1 MVEKRRTGSGMK
13 TKSTQTTR
21 RKAKAK
27 RAADSL
33 RSAFQ
38 DLRERPAK
46 DAPQLARLYSKL
58 ELEIKKS
65 KRAESKLRESQERYR
80 RIFESALVSIRE
92 EDCTELVAAIDT
104 LKARGVKDFREYL
117 SKHPEF
123 LHRAQNMVK
132 IIEVNDAT
140 VRLYGAKSKKEL
152 MVSLDKTLV
161 PESLPIFREELIALA
176 AGEKVFEGENINQT
190 LQGQRIN
197 ILLKILYPPKRG
209 KRNTAV
215 VSSMD
220 ITELKRSEEALRES
234 ETRYRALYASANDA
248 ILLMKRDQFVECNTK
263 ALETYGGTRNQIL
276 GSPPYRFSPKYQSDG
291 QLSKEKALTFINTAL
306 EGKPQIFEWQHCR
319 YDGSLFD
326 AEVSLNRL
334 VLGGTVFLQA
344 IVRDITPRKQAEV
357 SLRTAFAEI
366 EQLKKRLEDDYTY
379 LREEIKL
386 AHNFDEIV
394 GESDALKHVLYKVEE
409 VAATDIAVLILGET
423 GVGKELIARA
433 IHNASS
439 RKDRPLVKVN
449 CAALP
454 ANLIESELFGHE
466 KGAFSGAHAKQVG
479 RFELADG
486 STIFL
491 DEIGELPLE
500 LQAKLLR
507 VLQDGEFERLGSP
520 RTLRTNARIIAAT
533 NRSLEEE
540 VRRGSFRKDLWYRI
554 NVFPITAPPL
564 RERREDIPLLAEAL
578 ARRASNKLGK
588 KIEKIPLRTIKELQ
602 EYSWPGNVREME
614 NVIER
619 AVINSKGPLLVLAD
633 RLQNHDSEDLTAQ
646 GNMNLAEL
654 ERMHI
659 VQVLEQKNWKISGK
673 NGAAALLGL
682 NPSTLRGK
690 MRKLG
695 LRRGSTT
702 AHT

>member
-1 MVEKRRTGSGMK
+1 M
-13 TKSTQTTR
+13 
-21 RKAKAK
+21 
-27 RAADSL
+27 
-33 RSAFQ
+33 
-38 DLRERPAK
+38 
-46 DAPQLARLYSKL
+46 
-58 ELEIKKS
+58 
-65 KRAESKLRESQERYR
+65 
-80 RIFESALVSIRE
+80 
-92 EDCTELVAAIDT
+92 
-104 LKARGVKDFREYL
+104 
-117 SKHPEF
+117 
-123 LHRAQNMVK
+123 
-132 IIEVNDAT
+132 
-140 VRLYGAKSKKEL
+140 
-152 MVSLDKTLV
+152 
-161 PESLPIFREELIALA
+161 
-176 AGEKVFEGENINQT
+176 
-190 LQGQRIN
+190 
-197 ILLKILYPPKRG
+197 
-209 KRNTAV
+209 
-215 VSSMD
+215 
-220 ITELKRSEEALRES
+220 
-234 ETRYRALYASANDA
+234 
-248 ILLMKRDQFVECNTK
+248 
-263 ALETYGGTRNQIL
+263 
-276 GSPPYRFSPKYQSDG
+276 
-291 QLSKEKALTFINTAL
+291 TFINTAL